1 MEETTMGKKS
11 LNKPVYK
18 SKHEDV
24 KKKSKGWGR
33 KIRKYRFF
41 FYFNDLSEPI

>member
-24 KKKSKGWGR
+24 KKKIKRMGKENK
-33 KIRKYRFF
+33 KI
-41 FYFNDLSEPI
+41 